1 MKTSREEAPHRAV
14 DVLPPLR
21 PFFKPLEAPLRA
33 PDVFYPDS
41 HLGSL
46 RDVRLF
52 LMGAADS
59 GCQREESQVLAGAKV
74 RTLRKD

>member
-33 PDVFYPDS
+33 PDVFYPDP

-52 LMGAADS
+52 LTKADS
-59 GCQREESQVLAGAKV
+59 DCQREESQVLAGAKV